1 MTDARSWDVPLPSD
15 LPYFEGH
22 FEGDPVLP
30 AVAALQ
36 WLALRCAREAWPDL
50 GAPRRLAALK
60 FRRAL
65 RPGDTVRV
73 TLSRREQTL
82 DFVLATDGVTA
93 ASGRVEFPPPSRA

>member
-1 MTDARSWDVPLPSD
+1 VTETRTWDVPLPRD
-15 LPYFEGH
+15 LTWFEGH

-30 AVAALQ
+30 AVAALH

-50 GAPRRLAALK
+50 GAPRRLSALK

-73 TLSRREQTL
+73 TLSRVQHTL
-82 DFVLATDGVTA
+82 DFALATDGTTA
-93 ASGRVEFPPPSRA
+93 ASGRVEFPPSSRA

>member
-1 MTDARSWDVPLPSD
+1 MTVTRTWDVPLPAD
-15 LPYFEGH
+15 LRYFEGH

-50 GAPRRLAALK
+50 GAPRRLSALK

-73 TLSRREQTL
+73 TLTRAGQTL
-82 DFVLATDGVTA
+82 DFTLATDGTAA
-93 ASGRVEFPPPSRA
+93 ASGRVEFPATSRA